1 MTNKYLRF
9 NTLALLALAT
19 LGTMSSCDDI
29 DEVDRITSGKAETV
43 VIAPDTLTVEFG
55 GETFTYV
62 DEHKLLIEDFTG
74 WNCVNCPTLAEFLTT
89 QITSSYPS
97 VLVSLHMNT
106 NSFSARHRDG
116 YNCASADSIADY
128 IIEKD
133 KFLAG
138 NTTASGLP
146 LPSVTIDQTA
156 NDDGRILDSNQN
168 LLSKL
173 ALNRFSACNIDKS
186 APQAG
191 IGINVSNQG
200 NGKFGISTYVK
211 YNGPCNLKLWLIEEE
226 LRSSRQNSSSGYLKD
241 YLNHGILRMVI
252 NGAYSGDDLT
262 LNGDGEVVAHHT
274 LNIADKMEG
283 DKGWNPVNCRVV
295 AILTDPATRQVI
307 NCNEVELAP
316 EAFRFY

>member
-128 IIEKD
+128 IYGS
-133 KFLAG
+133 AV
-138 NTTASGLP
+138 ASQLP
-146 LPSVTIDQTA
+146 LPSVAIDQTA
-156 NDDGRILDSNQN
+156 NEAGDILGSDQKM
-168 LLSKL
+168 LSKL
-173 ALNRFSACNIDKS
+173 ALSRFTTCNIDKT

-211 YNGPCNLKLWLIEEE
+211 YNGACNLKLWLIEEE

-307 NCNEVELAP
+307 NCNEVELAH
-316 EAFRFY
+316 

>member
-1 MTNKYLRF
+1 MINK
-9 NTLALLALAT
+9 TLIKAIIGLILLSYA
-19 LGTMSSCDDI
+19 SCDNI
-29 DEVDRITSGKAETV
+29 EEFDRIGTGTPEKTTIPIS
-43 VIAPDTLTVEFG
+43 PDTLTVEFD
-55 GETFTYV
+55 GESFTYV

-74 WNCVNCPTLAEFLTT
+74 WNCVNCPTLATFLYNE
-89 QITSSYPS
+89 IANKYPS
-97 VLVSLHMNT
+97 ILVSLHMTT
-106 NSFSARHRDG
+106 NSFSTRHRDG

-128 IIEKD
+128 IY
-133 KFLAG
+133 G
-138 NTTASGLP
+138 SNVASMLP
-146 LPSVTIDQTA
+146 LPAVTIDQTQTEKKEVLTS
-156 NDDGRILDSNQN
+156 DTIS
-168 LLSKL
+168 LSKL
-173 ALNRFSACNIDKS
+173 AFNRFRDGKIKS
-186 APQAG
+186 IPQAG

-211 YNGPCNLKLWLIEEE
+211 YNGACNLKLWLIEEE

-307 NCNEVELAP
+307 NCNEVELAH
-316 EAFRFY
+316 